1 MSQPLIGKQSDQD
14 PATHFFRGNQ
24 CHSQN
29 DPAGAA
35 ACYRKAIEL
44 NPDFWEAFYNLGI
57 AYQELDKR
65 DQALAAYQR
74 ALELD
79 PNNINVINNLGI
91 ILQESGNQ
99 SKAIQCFEQ
108 ALLLNSESVK
118 TYYNLARLY
127 VAQGQLT
134 AASQCYQKAINIQP
148 DYAKA
153 HNALGILMQEQDR
166 LTGSIA
172 CFRAAL
178 RIKPDYPSAC
188 FNLGSTYQKLGNF
201 DQALGCYAEALKIN
215 PNFTFAL
222 WHCLLALPTVYEKPD
237 DIPIFRQ
244 KFSQGLECL
253 IHRFDLNNPDQKKA
267 ALAGIGC
274 MTNFYLQYQG
284 LDDLDLQRKYGQFVC
299 NVMKANFPQWTQTKK
314 TPSLQPGERI
324 RLGYVSSYMVSHTVG
339 KLLLGWV
346 ENANQNDFE
355 IYCYHINKT
364 TDQLTERF
372 RQHSDH
378 FYHINGDIEAAA
390 RQIESDDLHILVF
403 SDIGMYPPATQLAG
417 LRLAPVQC
425 KSWGHPVT
433 TGLPTMDY
441 YLSSDLMEPENAQN
455 FYSEKLIR
463 LPNLALAY
471 EKPKHPL
478 KPKNRDDFGLE
489 RSAFIYL
496 CPQSLSK
503 YLPQHDSIFPR
514 IARLVPAASFVFI
527 ANAGAAVVS
536 KFKDRLMKSFKE
548 HGLKFENHCR
558 FLPRLYHDD
567 FMSLNLVADVLLD
580 TLCWSGGHTTLEGI
594 SCHLPVVTLP
604 GEFMRGRHAYAMLKM
619 IGITETIAAN
629 EEDYIA
635 IAARLGSDRSW
646 YMKIKQRMQNADH
659 KLYNDVTC
667 IRYLEDFFRSLV
679 KSPAI

>member
-1 MSQPLIGKQSDQD
+1 MSQPLIVKQPDQD
-14 PATHFFRGNQ
+14 PAAHFFRGNQ
-24 CHSQN
+24 CYGQN

-35 ACYRKAIEL
+35 ACYLKAIEL
-44 NPDFWEAFYNLGI
+44 NPEFLEAFYNLGI

-65 DQALAAYQR
+65 AQSLAAYQR

-79 PNNINVINNLGI
+79 PNNIDIINNMGI
-91 ILQESGNQ
+91 LLQESGNQ
-99 SKAIQCFEQ
+99 SKALQCFER
-108 ALLLNSESVK
+108 ALLLNPDSVK
-118 TYYNLARLY
+118 TYYNLACLY
-127 VAQGQLT
+127 VAQGKLT
-134 AASQCYQKAINIQP
+134 AASQCYQKAIHIQP

-153 HNALGILMQEQDR
+153 HNALGNLMQEQDR
-166 LTGSIA
+166 LTDSIT

-178 RIKPDYPSAC
+178 RIKPDYIDAY
-188 FNLGSTYQKLGNF
+188 FNLGSAYQKYGEF
-201 DQALGCYAEALKIN
+201 HQALQCYAEALKIN
-215 PNFTFAL
+215 PNFAHAL
-222 WHCLLALPTVYEKPD
+222 WHYYLFLPTVYEKPD
-237 DIPIFRQ
+237 DIPLFRH
-244 KFSQGLECL
+244 KFNQGLEYL
-253 IHRFDLNNPDQKKA
+253 IHRFELNDPEQKKA

-284 LDDLDLQRKYGQFVC
+284 LDDLDLQRKYGQFVY
-299 NVMKANFPQWTQTKK
+299 NVMKANFPQWAQTRKI
-314 TPSLQPGERI
+314 PPLQPGERI
-324 RLGYVSSYMVSHTVG
+324 RLGYVSSYMASHTVG

-346 ENANQNDFE
+346 EHANQNDFE
-355 IYCYHINKT
+355 IYCYYINKA

-372 RQHSDH
+372 RHHSDH
-378 FYHINGDIEAAA
+378 FYHVNGDMEAAA
-390 RQIESDDLHILVF
+390 QQIDSDNLHILVF

-433 TGLPTMDY
+433 TGLPTIDY
-441 YLSSDLMEPENAQN
+441 YLSSDLMEPENAQK

-471 EKPKHPL
+471 KKPRHPL
-478 KPKNRDDFGLE
+478 TPKNRDDFGLE
-489 RSAFIYL
+489 RGAFIYL
-496 CPQSLSK
+496 CPQSLFK
-503 YLPQHDSIFPR
+503 YLPQHDFIFPR
-514 IARLVPAASFVFI
+514 IAQLVPGAVFVFL
-527 ANAGAAVVS
+527 ANAGEAVINI
-536 KFKDRLMKSFKE
+536 FRDRLRESFTT
-548 HGLKFENHCR
+548 HGLKFEDYCR

-567 FMSLNLVADVLLD
+567 FMSLNLAADVLLD

-646 YMKIKQRMQNADH
+646 YMKIKQRIQDADH
-659 KLYNDVTC
+659 KLYSDVTC

-679 KSPAI
+679 KRPAI